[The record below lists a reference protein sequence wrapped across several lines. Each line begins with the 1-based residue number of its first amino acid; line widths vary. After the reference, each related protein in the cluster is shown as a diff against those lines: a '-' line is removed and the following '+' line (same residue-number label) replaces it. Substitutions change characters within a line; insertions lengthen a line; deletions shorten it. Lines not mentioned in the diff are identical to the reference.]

1 MVYMLYLLY
10 LGTNKIYTY
19 STSASHLPITMF
31 RGIPCESELASSPP
45 FSPAPAFSPAFSC
58 TDSWFQ
64 RNLNETGSVSC
75 DWVRHDDAHFESQIA
90 SLKRVYKY
98 KQSIL
103 VLLFAWFSNTVHRM
117 QKWKVQYAI
126 QHPESWVWDT
136 APTMGSKKSLNFV
149 PCVNQAWVCCEEVR
163 GDGEQVPCI
172 TVHGVPSLPYNLR
185 LSPSLHH
192 GKAQLGRNSE
202 GSYSHSD
209 FLFSSL
215 FFCFWPSG
223 VLTTRKPH
231 FPSPKFRITLLQI
244 PMKHFITKIYLPYN
258 LSGNLLWQGVVKIL
272 KFDKNT
278 TPASY
283 R

>member
-1 MVYMLYLLY
+1 
-10 LGTNKIYTY
+10 
-19 STSASHLPITMF
+19 MF

-185 LSPSLHH
+185 LSPSPFTM
-192 GKAQLGRNSE
+192 GKPSRDITVRVLILILTFSFLVCFFVFGLLGSLLPENRTFRHPNSE
-202 GSYSHSD
+202 
-209 FLFSSL
+209 
-215 FFCFWPSG
+215 
-223 VLTTRKPH
+223 
-231 FPSPKFRITLLQI
+231 SPYFR
-244 PMKHFITKIYLPYN
+244 N
-258 LSGNLLWQGVVKIL
+258 LWNIL
-272 KFDKNT
+272 
-278 TPASY
+278 
-283 R
+283 